1 MQKSLT
7 DINSTLETKIE
18 KNFKDIEDTKR
29 NLDKLKEQ
37 DGSELKRLSMLLND
51 VESGVALKS
60 QQIEEIQSKN
70 LHIDSSLQD
79 MVSET
84 RHISDKMNSY
94 TTKSDL
100 EQVKR
105 DIPPKQDIELLKR
118 SLDGVKSDI
127 GGVREDIGITKSKLE
142 EEQKKLMAMIE
153 SKLKDELQE
162 KMKQQ
167 IAGQIALM
175 PKAAP
180 VAEAAPAVAEEKK
193 KPKKKMMVVE
203 DAFQQEEV
211 VDFGSPEDQ
220 VEEVQVVSSNAKAK
234 AQAVSS
240 APPKKTEQK
249 E

>member
-1 MQKSLT
+1 
-7 DINSTLETKIE
+7 
-18 KNFKDIEDTKR
+18 
-29 NLDKLKEQ
+29 
-37 DGSELKRLSMLLND
+37 
-51 VESGVALKS
+51 
-60 QQIEEIQSKN
+60 
-70 LHIDSSLQD
+70 
-79 MVSET
+79 MVNET

-105 DIPPKQDIELLKR
+105 DIPPKQDVELLKQN
-118 SLDGVKSDI
+118 LDGVKNEI

-142 EEQKKLMAMIE
+142 EEQKKLVAMIE
-153 SKLKDELQE
+153 AKLKDELQE

-180 VAEAAPAVAEEKK
+180 VAEAAPVVEEKK

-203 DAFQQEEV
+203 DTFQQEEIL
-211 VDFGSPEDQ
+211 DLGSPEDQ
-220 VEEVQVVSSNAKAK
+220 VEEVQVVSSYAKGK

-240 APPKKTEQK
+240 APPKKIEQK
-249 E
+249 ATE